1 MSKLTNKN
9 RHKKNHR
16 RKNKTRKNGV
26 SKRDINEKDNFY
38 YFVNKSWFNK
48 NFISKDSSIKN
59 EFSILQEKVN
69 KQLQTVITKHIFKE
83 HNPNAKRCK
92 NLYNSMYHF
101 NNQLVE
107 QHIYTYIEQINNFR
121 RNASDQDLY
130 KFLAWCKLHGIS
142 SPITL
147 NMVNDEKHHD
157 RYILA
162 IGEGSCLSFSL
173 KDIYLNPKKEL
184 IKQYTEFIKVIF
196 ALIFGP
202 ENPYCAED
210 VVSIETELATK
221 IYTPEDNNNILKNI
235 VKYTPNQIKQKCH
248 FDFSTYI
255 KDVGFKN
262 INNNS
267 YKVNV
272 INPEYIKHSSNFMS
286 KEWTTNKW
294 NSYWVFRLLVFVS
307 SFHSELYKHFF
318 AFFLLKLNGILQM
331 KPRWMFATSFV
342 ANIMNATVSRKYI
355 EFYKNE
361 QQKVFVTDLTNKI
374 KKVFKERV
382 TRNKWLTSKTKELA
396 LQKLDAMSYAIGYRS
411 KYLEDPDCNFSDN
424 DPISNL
430 VMVLKWEN
438 KYVIRVIHKK
448 IPDKSYWL
456 RNEEQNVFDVNAH
469 YNGSEN
475 ELVIPNAILQSPYV
489 KLDKDISYNL
499 ANIGFIIAHEMIH
512 GFDKMGCQFDENG
525 DMNNWWS
532 KEDMNNYKKLQA
544 EIIEQYESMAKRDG
558 IKLNGELTIS
568 ENIADSSALQFVE
581 DVLEDYLVERD
592 IFGLEQEKYF
602 KDLYYNYAK
611 QWRTLLNIKH
621 LKNLTLLDSHSLT
634 NYRVNCV
641 LVRSDRFRQIFNIQ
655 RGDGMYY
662 NKPMSIIW

>member
-9 RHKKNHR
+9 RHKTHH
-16 RKNKTRKNGV
+16 RKNKTRKNDV
-26 SKRDINEKDNFY
+26 SKRDINENDNFY

-48 NFISKDSSIKN
+48 NFIAKDSSIKN
-59 EFSILQEKVN
+59 EFSILQQKVN

-83 HNPNAKRCK
+83 HSPDAKRCK
-92 NLYNSMYHF
+92 NLYYSMYHF
-101 NNQLVE
+101 NDELVE

-121 RNASDQDLY
+121 RSASDHEFY
-130 KFLAWCKLHGIS
+130 KFLAWLKLNGIS

-147 NMVNDEKHHD
+147 NMVNNEKYHD

-162 IGEGSCLSFSL
+162 IGEGSCLSFSI
-173 KDIYLNPKKEL
+173 KEIYLNPKSEL
-184 IKQYTEFIKVIF
+184 IKQYTEFIRVIF

-210 VVSIETELATK
+210 VVSIETELASK

-235 VKYTPNQIKQKCH
+235 IKYTPDQIKSKCH
-248 FDFSTYI
+248 FDFSKFI

-262 INNNS
+262 INKSS

-272 INPEYIKHSSNFMS
+272 INAEYIKHVTNLMS

-294 NSYWVFRLLVFVS
+294 NSFWVFRLLVFVS
-307 SFHSELYKHFF
+307 SFHSQLYKHFF

-331 KPRWMFATSFV
+331 KPRCMFATSFV
-342 ANIMNATVSRKYI
+342 SNIMNSTVSRKYI
-355 EFYKNE
+355 EYYKNE

-374 KKVFKERV
+374 KTVFKERV
-382 TRNKWLTSKTKELA
+382 TRNKWLTSNTKELA
-396 LQKLDAMSYAIGYRS
+396 LKKLDAMSYAIGYRH
-411 KYLEDPDCNFSDN
+411 KYLEDPDCNFLDN
-424 DPISNL
+424 DAISNL
-430 VMVLKWEN
+430 MMVLQWEN

-448 IPDKSYWL
+448 IPNKSYWL
-456 RNEEQNVFDVNAH
+456 KNEEQNVFDVNAH

-475 ELVIPNAILQSPYV
+475 ELIIPNAILQSPYV

-512 GFDKMGCQFDENG
+512 GFDKLGCQFDENG
-525 DMNNWWS
+525 DMNNWWT
-532 KEDMNNYKKLQA
+532 KEDATNYKKLQA
-544 EIIEQYESMAKRDG
+544 EIIEQYETMAKRDG

-581 DVLEDYLVERD
+581 DVLEDYLIERD
-592 IFGLEQEKYF
+592 IFGKNQEKYF

-611 QWRTLLNIKH
+611 QWRTLLNIKQ
-621 LKNLTLLDSHSLT
+621 LKNITLLDTHSLT

-641 LVRSDRFRQIFNIQ
+641 LVRSERFRQIFDIKP
-655 RGDGMYY
+655 GDGMYY
-662 NKPMSIIW
+662 GKEMNQIW